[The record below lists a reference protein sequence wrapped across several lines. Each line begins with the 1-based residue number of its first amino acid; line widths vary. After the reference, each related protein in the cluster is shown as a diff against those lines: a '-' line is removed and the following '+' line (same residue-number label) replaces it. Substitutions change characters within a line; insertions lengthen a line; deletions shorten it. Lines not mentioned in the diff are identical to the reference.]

1 MSALPL
7 LETRNL
13 TRQFGGLRAIGDLSL
28 SVNRGEIL
36 GIIGPNGA
44 GKTTLFNLLTGIYPP
59 SSGGIFFDDRSIAG
73 LRPSEIARLGMAR
86 TFQNIRLFRQLSV
99 LENVRIAYDSGLD
112 CSPLEA
118 LLRSP
123 RALSRER
130 ESIAASVELLEM
142 FQLGSHAEDRAGDLS
157 YGAQRRLEIVRALAL
172 KPSLLLL
179 DEPAA
184 GMNPSEAMQLTEFLR
199 WVHGKFSL
207 TIVLIEHHMQMV
219 MALSD
224 RIEVIEFGVRIAGG
238 KPEDVKANPR
248 VIEAYLGTEG
258 ELP

>member
-1 MSALPL
+1 MSSL

-13 TRQFGGLRAIGDLSL
+13 TRQFGGLRAISDLSL
-28 SVNRGEIL
+28 AVNTGEIL
-36 GIIGPNGA
+36 GVIGPNGA

-59 SSGGIFFDDRSIAG
+59 SSGDILYNGSSIAG
-73 LRPSEIARLGMAR
+73 LLPSQIARLGVAR

-99 LENVRIAYDSGLD
+99 LENTRIAYDSQLAY
-112 CSPLEA
+112 SPVDA
-118 LLRSP
+118 LLRTP
-123 RALSRER
+123 RARRREV
-130 ESIAASVELLEM
+130 ESIDASMELLEL
-142 FQLGSHAEDRAGDLS
+142 FELGSMADECAGDLS
-157 YGAQRRLEIVRALAL
+157 YGSQRRLEIVRALAL

-184 GMNPSEAMQLTEFLR
+184 GMNPSEAMQLLDFIR

-219 MALSD
+219 MALCD

-238 KPEDVKANPR
+238 KPEEVKSNPR
-248 VIEAYLGTEG
+248 VIEAYLGVEG

>member
-1 MSALPL
+1 MNSL

-13 TRQFGGLRAIGDLSL
+13 TRQFGGLRAISDLSL
-28 SVNRGEIL
+28 AVNTGEIL
-36 GIIGPNGA
+36 GVIGPNGA

-59 SSGGIFFDDRSIAG
+59 SSGDILYNGSSIAG
-73 LRPSEIARLGMAR
+73 LLPSQIARLGVAR

-99 LENVRIAYDSGLD
+99 LENTRIAYDSQLAYFPVD
-112 CSPLEA
+112 A
-118 LLRSP
+118 LLRTP
-123 RALSRER
+123 RARRREV
-130 ESIAASVELLEM
+130 ESIDASMELLEL
-142 FQLGSHAEDRAGDLS
+142 FELGSMADECAGDLS
-157 YGAQRRLEIVRALAL
+157 YGSQRRLEIVRALAL
-172 KPSLLLL
+172 KPTLLLL

-184 GMNPSEAMQLTEFLR
+184 GMNPSEAMQLLDFIR

-219 MALSD
+219 MALCD

-238 KPEDVKANPR
+238 KPEEIKTNAR
-248 VIEAYLGTEG
+248 VIEAYLGVEG

>member
-1 MSALPL
+1 MSAL

-28 SVNRGEIL
+28 SVNKGEIL
-36 GIIGPNGA
+36 GVIGPNGA
-44 GKTTLFNLLTGIYPP
+44 GKTTFFNLLTGIYPP
-59 SSGGIFFDDRSIAG
+59 SSGDILFKSSSIAG
-73 LRPSEIARLGMAR
+73 LRPSQIARLGMAR

-99 LENVRIAYDSGLD
+99 LENVRIAYDSRLVY
-112 CSPLEA
+112 SPADA
-118 LLRSP
+118 LLRTP
-123 RALSRER
+123 CARIRER
-130 ESIAASVELLEM
+130 ESIDASMELLEL
-142 FQLGSHAEDRAGDLS
+142 FELGSLADDAAGDLS
-157 YGAQRRLEIVRALAL
+157 YGSQRRLEIVRALAL
-172 KPSLLLL
+172 NPSILLL

-184 GMNPSEAMQLTEFLR
+184 GMNPSEAMQLLDFLK

-219 MALSD
+219 MALCD

-238 KPEDVKANPR
+238 TPNEVKANPR
-248 VIEAYLGTEG
+248 VIEAYLGVEG

>member
-1 MSALPL
+1 MNSL

-13 TRQFGGLRAIGDLSL
+13 TRQFGGLRAISDLSL
-28 SVNRGEIL
+28 AVNTGEIL
-36 GIIGPNGA
+36 GVIGPNGA

-59 SSGGIFFDDRSIAG
+59 SSGDILYNGSSIAG
-73 LRPSEIARLGMAR
+73 LLPSQIARLGVAR

-99 LENVRIAYDSGLD
+99 LENTRIAYDSQLAY
-112 CSPLEA
+112 SPVDA
-118 LLRSP
+118 LLRTP
-123 RALSRER
+123 RARRREV
-130 ESIAASVELLEM
+130 ESIDASMELLEL
-142 FQLGSHAEDRAGDLS
+142 FELGSMADECAGDLS
-157 YGAQRRLEIVRALAL
+157 YGSQRRLEIVRALAL

-184 GMNPSEAMQLTEFLR
+184 GMNPSEAMQLLDFIR

-219 MALSD
+219 MALCD

-238 KPEDVKANPR
+238 KPEEVKSDHR
-248 VIEAYLGTEG
+248 VIEAYLGVEG

>member
-1 MSALPL
+1 MNSL

-13 TRQFGGLRAIGDLSL
+13 TRQFGGLRAISDLSL
-28 SVNRGEIL
+28 AVNTGEIL
-36 GIIGPNGA
+36 GVIGPNGA

-59 SSGGIFFDDRSIAG
+59 SSGDILYNGSSIAG
-73 LRPSEIARLGMAR
+73 LLPSQIARLGVAR

-99 LENVRIAYDSGLD
+99 LENTRIAYDSQLAY
-112 CSPLEA
+112 SPVDA
-118 LLRSP
+118 LLRTP
-123 RALSRER
+123 RARRREV
-130 ESIAASVELLEM
+130 ESIDASMELLEL
-142 FQLGSHAEDRAGDLS
+142 FELGSMADECAGDLS
-157 YGAQRRLEIVRALAL
+157 YGSQRRLEIVRALAL
-172 KPSLLLL
+172 KPTLLLL

-184 GMNPSEAMQLTEFLR
+184 GMNPSEAMQLLDFIR

-219 MALSD
+219 MALCD

-238 KPEDVKANPR
+238 KPEEIKTNAR
-248 VIEAYLGTEG
+248 VIEAYLGVEG

>member
-1 MSALPL
+1 MSAL
-7 LETRNL
+7 LETRHL
-13 TRQFGGLRAIGDLSL
+13 TRQFGGLCAIGDLSL

-36 GIIGPNGA
+36 GVIGPNGA

-59 SSGGIFFDDRSIAG
+59 SSGEILFEGRPIAG
-73 LRPSEIARLGMAR
+73 LHPSEIARRGVAR
-86 TFQNIRLFRQLSV
+86 TFQNIRLFRQLTV
-99 LENVRIAYDSGLD
+99 IENVRIAYDSRLS
-112 CSPLEA
+112 CSPLGV
-118 LLRSP
+118 LLRTPHAGFS
-123 RALSRER
+123 ER
-130 ESIAASVELLEM
+130 ESVEASMELLDLFE
-142 FQLGSHAEDRAGDLS
+142 LGSLAQNRAGDLS

-172 KPSLLLL
+172 DPKLLLL

-184 GMNPSEAMQLTEFLR
+184 GMNPSEAMQLTDFLR
-199 WVHGKFSL
+199 WVHGKFLL

-224 RIEVIEFGVRIAGG
+224 RIEVLDFGVRIAGG
-238 KPEDVKANPR
+238 NPDEVKGNPR

>member
-1 MSALPL
+1 MTAL
-7 LETRNL
+7 LETRRL

-36 GIIGPNGA
+36 GVIGPNGA

-59 SSGGIFFDDRSIAG
+59 SSGEILFEDRPIAG
-73 LRPSEIARLGMAR
+73 LRPSEIARRGVAR
-86 TFQNIRLFRQLSV
+86 TFQNIRLFRQLTV
-99 LENVRIAYDSGLD
+99 LENVRIAYDSRLS
-112 CSPLEA
+112 CSPLGA
-118 LLRSP
+118 LLRTP
-123 RALSRER
+123 HAGFCER
-130 ESIAASVELLEM
+130 ESVDASVELLEL
-142 FQLGSHAEDRAGDLS
+142 FELGSLAEKRAGDLS

-172 KPSLLLL
+172 DPKLLLL

-184 GMNPSEAMQLTEFLR
+184 GMNPSEAMQLTDFLR

-224 RIEVIEFGVRIAGG
+224 RIEVLDFGVRIAGG
-238 KPEDVKANPR
+238 KPDEVKGNPR

>member
-1 MSALPL
+1 MSLL

-13 TRQFGGLRAIGDLSL
+13 TRQFGGLCAIGDLSL
-28 SVNRGEIL
+28 SVNRREIL
-36 GIIGPNGA
+36 GVIGPNGA

-59 SSGGIFFDDRSIAG
+59 SSGEILLDGRSIAG

-99 LENVRIAYDSGLD
+99 LENVRIAYDSGLL
-112 CSPLEA
+112 CSPPDA
-118 LLRSP
+118 LLQTPRS
-123 RALSRER
+123 RLRER
-130 ESIAASVELLEM
+130 ESIEASLELLEL
-142 FQLGSHAEDRAGDLS
+142 FQLGSLAQDRAGDLS

-172 KPSLLLL
+172 KPTLLLL

-184 GMNPSEAMQLTEFLR
+184 GMNPSEAMQLTDFLR

-219 MALSD
+219 MALCD
-224 RIEVIEFGVRIAGG
+224 RIEVLEFGVRIAGG
-238 KPEDVKANPR
+238 KPDEVKANPR
-248 VIEAYLGTEG
+248 VVKAYLGTEG

>member
-1 MSALPL
+1 MSAL

-13 TRQFGGLRAIGDLSL
+13 TRQFGGLRAISDLSL
-28 SVNRGEIL
+28 SVNTGEIL
-36 GIIGPNGA
+36 GVIGPNGA

-59 SSGGIFFDDRSIAG
+59 SSGDILFNGSSIAG
-73 LRPSEIARLGMAR
+73 LLPSQIARLGVAR

-99 LENVRIAYDSGLD
+99 LENTRIAYDSQLAY
-112 CSPLEA
+112 SPVDA
-118 LLRSP
+118 LLRTP
-123 RALSRER
+123 RARRREV
-130 ESIAASVELLEM
+130 ESIDASMELLEL
-142 FQLGSHAEDRAGDLS
+142 FELGSMADECAGDLS
-157 YGAQRRLEIVRALAL
+157 YGSQRRLEIVRALAL

-184 GMNPSEAMQLTEFLR
+184 GMNPSEAMQLLDFIR

-219 MALSD
+219 MALCD
-224 RIEVIEFGVRIAGG
+224 RIEVIEFGIRIAGG
-238 KPEDVKANPR
+238 RPEEVKSNPR
-248 VIEAYLGTEG
+248 VIDAYLGVEG

>member
-1 MSALPL
+1 MSAL

-13 TRQFGGLRAIGDLSL
+13 TRQFGGLRAISDLSL
-28 SVNRGEIL
+28 SVNTGEIL
-36 GIIGPNGA
+36 GVIGPNGA

-59 SSGGIFFDDRSIAG
+59 SSGDILFNGSSIAG
-73 LRPSEIARLGMAR
+73 LLPSQIARLGVAR

-99 LENVRIAYDSGLD
+99 LENTRIAYDSQLAY
-112 CSPLEA
+112 SPVDA
-118 LLRSP
+118 LLRTP
-123 RALSRER
+123 RARRREV
-130 ESIAASVELLEM
+130 ESIDASMELLEL
-142 FQLGSHAEDRAGDLS
+142 FKLGSMADECAGDLS
-157 YGAQRRLEIVRALAL
+157 YGSQRRLEIVRALAL

-184 GMNPSEAMQLTEFLR
+184 GMNPSEAMQLLDFIR

-219 MALSD
+219 MALCD
-224 RIEVIEFGVRIAGG
+224 RIEVIEFGIRIAGG
-238 KPEDVKANPR
+238 RPEEVKSNPR
-248 VIEAYLGTEG
+248 VIDAYLGVEG

>member
-1 MSALPL
+1 MTAL
-7 LETRNL
+7 LETRRL

-36 GIIGPNGA
+36 GVIGPNGA

-59 SSGGIFFDDRSIAG
+59 SSGEILFEDRPIAG
-73 LRPSEIARLGMAR
+73 LRPSEIARRGVAR
-86 TFQNIRLFRQLSV
+86 TFQNIRLFRQLTV
-99 LENVRIAYDSGLD
+99 LENVRIAYDSRLS
-112 CSPLEA
+112 CSPLGA
-118 LLRSP
+118 LLRTP
-123 RALSRER
+123 HAGFCER
-130 ESIAASVELLEM
+130 ESVDASVELLEL
-142 FQLGSHAEDRAGDLS
+142 FELGSLAEKRAGDLS

-172 KPSLLLL
+172 DPKLLLL

-184 GMNPSEAMQLTEFLR
+184 GMNPSEAMQLTDFLR
-199 WVHGKFSL
+199 WVHGKFLL

-224 RIEVIEFGVRIAGG
+224 RIEVLDFGVRIAGG
-238 KPEDVKANPR
+238 KPDEVKGNPR

>member
-1 MSALPL
+1 MSGL
-7 LETRNL
+7 LETRRL

-36 GIIGPNGA
+36 GVIGPNGA

-59 SSGGIFFDDRSIAG
+59 SSGDILFNGRRIDG
-73 LRPSEIARLGMAR
+73 LRPSEIARRGVAR
-86 TFQNIRLFRQLSV
+86 TFQNIRLFRQLTV
-99 LENVRIAYDSGLD
+99 LENVRIGYDSRLS
-112 CSPLEA
+112 CSPLDA
-118 LLRSP
+118 LLCTSH
-123 RALSRER
+123 AGFSER
-130 ESIAASVELLEM
+130 ESVEASMDLLDLFE
-142 FQLGSHAEDRAGDLS
+142 LGSLAENRAGDLS

-172 KPSLLLL
+172 DPKLLLL

-184 GMNPSEAMQLTEFLR
+184 GMNPSEAMQLTDFLR

-224 RIEVIEFGVRIAGG
+224 RIEVLDFGVRIAGG
-238 KPEDVKANPR
+238 KPDEVKGNPR

>member
-1 MSALPL
+1 MSAL

-13 TRQFGGLRAIGDLSL
+13 TRQFGGLRAISDLSL
-28 SVNRGEIL
+28 SVNTGEIL
-36 GIIGPNGA
+36 GVIGPNGA

-59 SSGGIFFDDRSIAG
+59 SSGDILFNGCSIAG
-73 LRPSEIARLGMAR
+73 LLPSQIARLGVAR

-99 LENVRIAYDSGLD
+99 LENTRIAYDSQLAY
-112 CSPLEA
+112 SPVDA
-118 LLRSP
+118 LLRTP
-123 RALSRER
+123 RARRREM
-130 ESIAASVELLEM
+130 ESIDASMELLEL
-142 FQLGSHAEDRAGDLS
+142 FELGSMADECAGDLS
-157 YGAQRRLEIVRALAL
+157 YGSQRRLEIVRALAL

-184 GMNPSEAMQLTEFLR
+184 GMNPSEAMQLLDFIR

-219 MALSD
+219 MALCD

-238 KPEDVKANPR
+238 RPEEVKSNPR
-248 VIEAYLGTEG
+248 VIDAYLGVEG

>member
-1 MSALPL
+1 MSAL

-28 SVNRGEIL
+28 SVNPGEIL
-36 GIIGPNGA
+36 GVIGPNGA
-44 GKTTLFNLLTGIYPP
+44 GKTTFFNLLTGIYPP
-59 SSGGIFFDDRSIAG
+59 SSGDILFQGRSIAG
-73 LRPSEIARLGMAR
+73 LLPSQIARLGMAR

-99 LENVRIAYDSGLD
+99 LENTRIAYDSQLAY
-112 CSPLEA
+112 SPADA
-118 LLRSP
+118 LLRTP
-123 RALSRER
+123 RARRRER
-130 ESIAASVELLEM
+130 ESIDASMELLEL
-142 FQLGSHAEDRAGDLS
+142 FELGSMADECAGDLS
-157 YGAQRRLEIVRALAL
+157 YGSQRRLEIVRALAL

-184 GMNPSEAMQLTEFLR
+184 GMNPSEAMQLLDFIR

-219 MALSD
+219 MALCD

-238 KPEDVKANPR
+238 KPEEVKSNPR
-248 VIEAYLGTEG
+248 VIEAYLGVEG

>member
-1 MSALPL
+1 MSAL
-7 LETRNL
+7 LETRSL

-28 SVNRGEIL
+28 SVNTGEIL
-36 GIIGPNGA
+36 GVIGPNGA
-44 GKTTLFNLLTGIYPP
+44 GKTTFFNLLTGIYPP
-59 SSGGIFFDDRSIAG
+59 SSGDILFKGRSITG
-73 LRPSEIARLGMAR
+73 LLPSQIARLGVAR

-99 LENVRIAYDSGLD
+99 LENTRIAYDSQLAY
-112 CSPLEA
+112 SPADA
-118 LLRSP
+118 LLRTP
-123 RALSRER
+123 RARLRER
-130 ESIAASVELLEM
+130 ESIDASMELLEL
-142 FQLGSHAEDRAGDLS
+142 FELGSMADEYAGDLS
-157 YGAQRRLEIVRALAL
+157 YGSQRRLEIVRALAL

-184 GMNPSEAMQLTEFLR
+184 GMNPSEAMQLLDFIR

-219 MALSD
+219 MALCD

-238 KPEDVKANPR
+238 KPEEVKANAR
-248 VIEAYLGTEG
+248 VIEAYLGVEG

>member
-1 MSALPL
+1 MSAL
-7 LETRNL
+7 LETCNL
-13 TRQFGGLRAIGDLSL
+13 TRQFGGLRAISDLSL
-28 SVNRGEIL
+28 SVNTGEIL
-36 GIIGPNGA
+36 GVIGPNGA

-59 SSGGIFFDDRSIAG
+59 SSGDILFNGSSIAG
-73 LRPSEIARLGMAR
+73 LLPSQIARLGVAR

-99 LENVRIAYDSGLD
+99 LENTRIAYDSQLPY
-112 CSPLEA
+112 SPVDA
-118 LLRSP
+118 LLRTP
-123 RALSRER
+123 RARRREM
-130 ESIAASVELLEM
+130 ESIDASMELLEL
-142 FQLGSHAEDRAGDLS
+142 FELGSMADECAGDLS
-157 YGAQRRLEIVRALAL
+157 YGSQRRLEIVRALAL

-184 GMNPSEAMQLTEFLR
+184 GMNPSEAMQLLDFIR

-219 MALSD
+219 MALCD

-238 KPEDVKANPR
+238 RPEEVKSNPR
-248 VIEAYLGTEG
+248 VIDAYLGVEG

>member
-1 MSALPL
+1 MNSL

-13 TRQFGGLRAIGDLSL
+13 TRQFGGLRAISDLSL
-28 SVNRGEIL
+28 AVNTGEIL
-36 GIIGPNGA
+36 GVIGPNGA

-59 SSGGIFFDDRSIAG
+59 SSGDILYNGSSIAG
-73 LRPSEIARLGMAR
+73 LLPSQIARLGVAR

-99 LENVRIAYDSGLD
+99 LENTRIAYDSQLAY
-112 CSPLEA
+112 SPVDA
-118 LLRSP
+118 LLRTP
-123 RALSRER
+123 RARRREV
-130 ESIAASVELLEM
+130 ESIDASMELLEL
-142 FQLGSHAEDRAGDLS
+142 FELGSMADECAGDLS
-157 YGAQRRLEIVRALAL
+157 YGSQRRLEIVRALAL

-184 GMNPSEAMQLTEFLR
+184 GMNPSEAMQLLDFIR

-219 MALSD
+219 MALCD

-238 KPEDVKANPR
+238 KPEEVKSDPR
-248 VIEAYLGTEG
+248 VIEAYLGVEG

>member
-1 MSALPL
+1 MNSL

-13 TRQFGGLRAIGDLSL
+13 TRQFGGLRAISDLSL
-28 SVNRGEIL
+28 AVNTGEIL
-36 GIIGPNGA
+36 GVIGPNGA

-59 SSGGIFFDDRSIAG
+59 SSGDILYNDSSIAG
-73 LRPSEIARLGMAR
+73 LLPSQIARLGVAR

-99 LENVRIAYDSGLD
+99 LENTRIAYDSQLAY
-112 CSPLEA
+112 SPVDA
-118 LLRSP
+118 LLRTP
-123 RALSRER
+123 RARRREV
-130 ESIAASVELLEM
+130 ESIDASMELLEL
-142 FQLGSHAEDRAGDLS
+142 FELGSMADECAGDLS
-157 YGAQRRLEIVRALAL
+157 YGSQRRLEIVRALAL

-184 GMNPSEAMQLTEFLR
+184 GMNPSEAMQLLDFIR

-219 MALSD
+219 MALCD

-238 KPEDVKANPR
+238 KPEEVKSNPR
-248 VIEAYLGTEG
+248 VIEAYLGVEG

>member
-1 MSALPL
+1 MSAL

-28 SVNRGEIL
+28 SVNTGEIL
-36 GIIGPNGA
+36 GVIGPNGA
-44 GKTTLFNLLTGIYPP
+44 GKTTFFNLLTGIYPP
-59 SSGGIFFDDRSIAG
+59 SSGDILFQGRSIVG
-73 LRPSEIARLGMAR
+73 LLPSQIARLGMAR

-99 LENVRIAYDSGLD
+99 LENTRIAYDSQLAY
-112 CSPLEA
+112 SPVDA
-118 LLRSP
+118 LLRTP
-123 RALSRER
+123 RARRRER
-130 ESIAASVELLEM
+130 ESIDASMELLEL
-142 FQLGSHAEDRAGDLS
+142 FELGSMADDCAGDLS
-157 YGAQRRLEIVRALAL
+157 YGSQRRLEIVRALAL

-184 GMNPSEAMQLTEFLR
+184 GMNPSEAMQLLDFIK

-219 MALSD
+219 MALCD

-238 KPEDVKANPR
+238 TPHEVKSNPR
-248 VIEAYLGTEG
+248 VIEAYLGVEG

>member
-1 MSALPL
+1 MSAL

-13 TRQFGGLRAIGDLSL
+13 SRHFGGLRAIGDLSL

-36 GIIGPNGA
+36 GVIGPNGA

-59 SSGGIFFDDRSIAG
+59 SSGDILFEGRSIAG
-73 LRPSEIARLGMAR
+73 MQPSRIARLGMAR

-99 LENVRIAYDSGLD
+99 LENVRIAYDSRLVY
-112 CSPLEA
+112 SPADA
-118 LLRSP
+118 LLRTPST
-123 RALSRER
+123 RIRER
-130 ESIAASVELLEM
+130 ESIDASMELLEL
-142 FQLGSHAEDRAGDLS
+142 FELGSLAGDASGDLS

-172 KPSLLLL
+172 RPSILLL

-184 GMNPSEAMQLTEFLR
+184 GMNPSESMRLTEFLR
-199 WVHGKFSL
+199 WVHEKFSL

-219 MALSD
+219 MALCD

-238 KPEDVKANPR
+238 TPDEVKANPR
-248 VIEAYLGTEG
+248 VVEAYLGTEG

>member
-1 MSALPL
+1 MSAL
-7 LETRNL
+7 LETCNL
-13 TRQFGGLRAIGDLSL
+13 TRQFGGLRAISDLSL
-28 SVNRGEIL
+28 SVNTGEIL
-36 GIIGPNGA
+36 GVIGPNGA

-59 SSGGIFFDDRSIAG
+59 SSGDILFNGSSIAG
-73 LRPSEIARLGMAR
+73 LLPSQIARLGVAR

-99 LENVRIAYDSGLD
+99 LENTRIAFDSQLPY
-112 CSPLEA
+112 SPVDA
-118 LLRSP
+118 LLRTP
-123 RALSRER
+123 RARRREM
-130 ESIAASVELLEM
+130 ESIDASMELLEL
-142 FQLGSHAEDRAGDLS
+142 FELGSMADECAGDLS
-157 YGAQRRLEIVRALAL
+157 YGSQRRLEIVRALAL

-184 GMNPSEAMQLTEFLR
+184 GMNPSEAMQLLDFIR

-219 MALSD
+219 MALCD

-238 KPEDVKANPR
+238 RPEEVKSNPR
-248 VIEAYLGTEG
+248 VIDAYLGVEG

>member
-1 MSALPL
+1 MSAL
-7 LETRNL
+7 LETCNL
-13 TRQFGGLRAIGDLSL
+13 TRQFGGLRAISDLSL
-28 SVNRGEIL
+28 SVNTGEIL
-36 GIIGPNGA
+36 GVIGPNGA

-59 SSGGIFFDDRSIAG
+59 SSGDILFNGSSIAG
-73 LRPSEIARLGMAR
+73 LLPSQIARLGVAR

-99 LENVRIAYDSGLD
+99 LENTRIAYDSQLAY
-112 CSPLEA
+112 SPVDA
-118 LLRSP
+118 LLRTP
-123 RALSRER
+123 RARRREM
-130 ESIAASVELLEM
+130 ESIDASMELLEL
-142 FQLGSHAEDRAGDLS
+142 FELGSMADECAGDLS
-157 YGAQRRLEIVRALAL
+157 YGSQRRLEIVRALAL

-184 GMNPSEAMQLTEFLR
+184 GMNPSEAMQLLDFIR

-219 MALSD
+219 MALCD

-238 KPEDVKANPR
+238 RPEEVKSNPR
-248 VIEAYLGTEG
+248 VIDAYLGVEG